1 MAIDRSRVVAA
12 HAVLGDVEQ
21 LLAMRRAVY
30 SGAVELFFGPEVAGR
45 AERAVLDNP
54 VVRAHLA
61 QLLAGRGEPDS
72 ARLTSIGAL
81 LAGQRARTF
90 LPVAA
95 SPAARTHLAGALE
108 EVRRELALHGDHSP
122 AGTLLT
128 VDDPDFGAAQR
139 VLTAGIELARDV
151 VPELVDD
158 LQPHAALFALVA
170 PDAAGRLGSASLRD
184 WPGLIV
190 LPRPG
195 RPIEAAEALL
205 HEGAHQKLFDL
216 MLTRSML
223 AARTG
228 PEPLFAPP
236 WRPEPAPRW
245 PLDQCLAALHTY
257 CVLAAAAPAFAE
269 RGVALHE
276 HSLLPHAATRAELLA
291 EWWERQWHHLGPD
304 GRRFVTGLTGSSLPA
319 DADGLDES
327 VRRPDAAVVRHCG
340 SWDLHLSAGSPS
352 DLWWVPNRKRRVTVR
367 SRG

>member
-1 MAIDRSRVVAA
+1 MGIDRSRVVAA

-21 LLAMRRAVY
+21 LLTMRRAVY
-30 SGAVELFFGPEVAGR
+30 SAAVELFFGPEAAARAGGDL
-45 AERAVLDNP
+45 LDNP
-54 VVRAHLA
+54 CVRAHLA
-61 QLLAGRGEPDS
+61 QLLAGRSRPDPD
-72 ARLTSIGAL
+72 RLTSIDAL
-81 LAGQRARTF
+81 LAGRPAAGREGPP

-95 SPAARTHLAGALE
+95 SAPARLLLAGALE
-108 EVRRELALHGDHSP
+108 EVRRELAAHGDHSP

-151 VPELVDD
+151 VPELAVD
-158 LQPHAALFALVA
+158 LLPHVALYGMVT

-190 LPRPG
+190 LPRPR
-195 RPIEAAEALL
+195 RPSEAAEALL

-223 AARTG
+223 APRAG
-228 PEPLFAPP
+228 ADPLFAPP
-236 WRPEPAPRW
+236 WRPESAPRW

-269 RGVALHE
+269 RGVTLHE
-276 HSLLPHAATRAELLA
+276 HSLVPHAAARAELLA
-291 EWWERQWHHLGPD
+291 EWWERQRYHLGPD
-304 GRRFVTGLTGSSLPA
+304 GRRFVTALTGRSLSV
-319 DADGLDES
+319 DAVGFHEP
-327 VRRPDAAVVRHCG
+327 VRRPDSAVVRHCG

-352 DLWWVPNRKRRVTVR
+352 DLWWVPKRQEARAR
-367 SRG
+367 

>member
-1 MAIDRSRVVAA
+1 MGIDRSRVVAA
-12 HAVLGDVEQ
+12 HAVLGDVE
-21 LLAMRRAVY
+21 LTLHMRRTVY
-30 SGAVELFFGPEVAGR
+30 SAAVELFFGAEAAARAGD
-45 AERAVLDNP
+45 EVLDNP

-61 QLLAGRGEPDS
+61 RLLAGRGRPD
-72 ARLTSIGAL
+72 AAALIPVGVL
-81 LAGQRARTF
+81 LAGAPAGRP

-95 SPAARTHLAGALE
+95 DPAARNRLAGALD

-139 VLTAGIELARDV
+139 VLAAGLELARDL
-151 VPELVDD
+151 VPELADD
-158 LQPHAALFALVA
+158 LLPHVALFAVVA
-170 PDAAGRLGSASLRD
+170 PDAGGRLGSASLRD

-190 LPRPG
+190 LPRPQ
-195 RPIEAAEALL
+195 RPSEAAEALL

-223 AARTG
+223 APRTG
-228 PEPLFAPP
+228 PDPLFAPP
-236 WRPEPAPRW
+236 WRPEQAPRW

-276 HSLLPHAATRAELLA
+276 HALLPHAAARAELLA
-291 EWWERQWHHLGPD
+291 DWWERQWQHLGPD
-304 GRRFVTGLTGSSLPA
+304 GRRFAAALTGRPFAVDTDDLAEPA
-319 DADGLDES
+319 H
-327 VRRPDAAVVRHCG
+327 RPDAVVVRQCG

-352 DLWWVPNRKRRVTVR
+352 DLWWVPNRERVTVR
-367 SRG
+367 SRE

>member
-1 MAIDRSRVVAA
+1 MGIDRSRVVAA

-21 LLAMRRAVY
+21 LLAMRLAVY
-30 SGAVELFFGPEVAGR
+30 SAAVELFFGPEMAARAGG
-45 AERAVLDNP
+45 EVLDNP
-54 VVRAHLA
+54 VVRADLA
-61 QLLAGRGEPDS
+61 LLLAGRGQPDP

-81 LAGQRARTF
+81 LADQPAAGRDGSP

-95 SPAARTHLAGALE
+95 SAPARVLLAGALE

-128 VDDPDFGAAQR
+128 VDDPDYGAAQR
-139 VLTAGIELARDV
+139 VLTEGIELTRDV
-151 VPELVDD
+151 VPELADD
-158 LQPHAALFALVA
+158 VLPHVALVALVA

-190 LPRPG
+190 LPRP
-195 RPIEAAEALL
+195 RHPCEAAEALL

-216 MLTRSML
+216 LLTRSML
-223 AARTG
+223 VPRGG
-228 PEPLFAPP
+228 PDPLFAPP
-236 WRPEPAPRW
+236 WRPESAPRW

-276 HSLLPHAATRAELLA
+276 YSLLPHAAARAELLA
-291 EWWERQWHHLGPD
+291 EWWERQWQHLGPD
-304 GRRFVTGLTGSSLPA
+304 GRRLVTGLTGRSLPV
-319 DADGLDES
+319 DADGPAEPA
-327 VRRPDAAVVRHCG
+327 RRPEVAVVRHCG

-352 DLWWVPNRKRRVTVR
+352 DLWWVPNRENVHAE
-367 SRG
+367 